1 MDNLYEKLSK
11 ERKQMQEDGTMP
23 EWFTTGGWQLFKDK
37 YLWEASTVK
46 EQYER
51 IAKTAASHMKTDKN
65 IWEDRFFELFWKG
78 WLSPSTP
85 VLANMGTNRGLPVS
99 CSGQYVEDSIDGFY
113 SARREAAILTK
124 YGFGTSG
131 YLGDIRPRGSKIS
144 IGGKAS
150 GVLPVLTGFVQD
162 MRDVAQG
169 TARRGAFASYLPV
182 EHGDFYEVANFVEQ
196 NPDDANIGWNITDE
210 FIAKLDKGDVEAN
223 KRNKRTKK
231 LKMVTG
237 KGYFWFGDKVNRA
250 RPQMY
255 KDLGLDVKASN
266 LCSEIALHSSKD
278 FTYTCVLSSMNASKW
293 HEWKDTNAAFYATV
307 FLDCVVSEFIEK
319 ASNISGLEKAVA
331 FTKNGRALGLGLCG
345 LATLFQQDMLPFES
359 FEAHMLSNAI
369 SKKIWDDSEQASIWL
384 ATINGEPLW
393 CKGYG
398 VANTHRIAIA
408 PTKSTALI
416 MGGISEGI
424 NPDPAMVFTQP
435 TAAGD
440 VLRANPTFLALM
452 KSKGKYDKK
461 HFQEVVDAYGSVQG
475 LSWLTD
481 KEKLV
486 FRTGFEMNQEAIIRM
501 ASSRQKIG
509 IDQGQSLNLW
519 FGSDATE
526 KEIERV
532 HKIAYKD
539 ENILALYYIYSSAG
553 VAGSKGECMAC
564 M

>member
-1 MDNLYEKLSK
+1 MDNIYEKLSK
-11 ERKQMQEDGTMP
+11 ERKQMQQDGVMP

-37 YLWEASTVK
+37 YLWEANNPK
-46 EQYER
+46 EQYQR
-51 IAKTAASHMKTDKN
+51 IAKTASTHMKEN
-65 IWEDRFFELFWKG
+65 QAEWEQKFFELFWKG

-150 GVLPVLTGFVQD
+150 GVLPVFTGFVQD

-169 TARRGAFASYLPV
+169 TSRRGAFASYLPI
-182 EHGDFYEVANFVEQ
+182 EHGDFFEVANFVEQ
-196 NPDDANIGWNITDE
+196 NPDDANVGWKITDS
-210 FIAKLDKGDVEAN
+210 FIAKLDAGDVDAD
-223 KRNKRTKK
+223 KRNKRSKK

-237 KGYFWFGDKVNRA
+237 KGYFWFSDKVRRA

-255 KDLGLDVKASN
+255 KDLGLEVEASN
-266 LCSEIALHSSKD
+266 LCSETALHSSKD
-278 FTYTCVLSSMNASKW
+278 FTYTCVLSSMNVSKW
-293 HEWKDTNAAFYATV
+293 DEWKDTDAAYNATV
-307 FLDCVVSEFIEK
+307 FLDCVASEFIK
-319 ASNISGLEKAVA
+319 QAKNISGLEKAVA
-331 FTKNGRALGLGLCG
+331 FTENGRALGLGICG
-345 LATLFQQDMLPFES
+345 LATLFQKNMMPFEG
-359 FEAHMLSNAI
+359 FDAHMLSNQI
-369 SKKIWDDSEQASIWL
+369 SKHIWDMSGEASRWL
-384 ATINGEPLW
+384 ASVNGEPLW

-416 MGGISEGI
+416 MGGVSEGI
-424 NPDPAMVFTQP
+424 APDPAMVFTQP

-440 VLRANPTFLALM
+440 VLRANPTFLALL
-452 KSKGKYDKK
+452 KSKGLYDKN

-475 LSWLTD
+475 VDWLTD
-481 KEKLV
+481 EEKLV
-486 FRTGFEMNQEAIIRM
+486 FRTAFEINQEAILRL
-501 ASSRQKIG
+501 ASSRQRF
-509 IDQGQSLNLW
+509 IDQGQSLNLF

-526 KEIERV
+526 EEIERV
-532 HKIAYKD
+532 HKIAYK
-539 ENILALYYIYSSAG
+539 EIGRAH
-553 VAGSKGECMAC
+553 V
-564 M
+564 